1 MGVVFNFLF
10 LFPSSNLFHCLSNV
24 SQYIGFFLTTTSF
37 LYQNSGEEFHVM
49 VDLDASVTA
58 AKAAVMLSQGYE
70 EGTKLKLIC
79 DGKVLPEDKTLTEAG
94 ITATSFLV
102 AFAKKPKKKKKVT
115 PAPVAPVAPTPTP
128 AVPTPTPV
136 PATTTT
142 TPAPSV
148 TPNEPPSAP
157 QQPAQPTVDPAT
169 LQQVMEISGT
179 DENTARSALVAAF
192 GDAQRAIQY
201 IFDPSSMPQQ
211 APPQQQQQQQQQVTG
226 TPSTTGA
233 NGGLEALRNHPTFPQ
248 LQRLIQSNP
257 GQLPQ
262 VLQSIEQSNPQLFAV
277 INSNPDGFVA
287 MLNEPI
293 APTPAQPTGGAIGG
307 AMGQQMG
314 GMGGMAQMMQ
324 GMGGGKF
331 KISCTFL
338 DLVVVILCGVDC
350 F

>member
-1 MGVVFNFLF
+1 
-10 LFPSSNLFHCLSNV
+10 
-24 SQYIGFFLTTTSF
+24 
-37 LYQNSGEEFHVM
+37 M

-314 GMGGMAQMMQ
+314 GMGGMGGMAQMMQ

-338 DLVVVILCGVDC
+338 DLVVVILCWVDC